1 MHHPRLSKNDPPAD
15 VVLLLE
21 GTYPMVQGG
30 VAGWVEQLIK
40 GLPDWRFAVV
50 FIGSRKEDYTE
61 IKYDIPENLVHL
73 EFHYLMDGY
82 DHEVFSGP
90 RRRGCPAAFARSREL
105 HEQLRN
111 EGAHAGDV
119 LGDVVRLVGA
129 GGALSRDNFLH
140 EKLSWDEI
148 VRNYEA
154 NCSES
159 SFLDYFWTIR
169 NIHLPVFTL
178 AEIAGQLPRGRC
190 FHAAST
196 GYAGFLGAMAHH
208 LTGTPLLVSE
218 HGIYTK
224 ERHIDLLEADWIHT
238 PKDPLSHGFSADTG
252 YLRRLWIR
260 FFRSLGSMTY
270 GAAESVTTLYEGNQQ
285 RQIRDGAD
293 PEKTCLIP
301 NGIRL
306 ERFRPLR
313 EMTAANKRPVI
324 VLLGRV
330 TPIKDIK
337 TFLRAVK
344 HLLYRVPEAEAWV
357 VGPDGEDPGYSRE
370 CHDLADQLMLGDRLR
385 FLGYQRTDDI
395 LPQARLVVLTSISE
409 AQPLVVLESLA
420 SGIPVVTTDVGACR
434 EMVLG
439 NGNAEQ
445 AAGRIVPIANPE
457 ATADAMAELLLSD
470 SSWQQAREVGIKR
483 VEAQYSEALM
493 LGRYEALYRD
503 GARQNTTA
511 TGFAQEGK
519 K

>member
-1 MHHPRLSKNDPPAD
+1 MPYPRLGKNDPPAD

-40 GLPDWRFAVV
+40 GLSEWRFAVV
-50 FIGSRKEDYTE
+50 FIGSRKEDYAE
-61 IKYDIPENLVHL
+61 VKYDLPRNLVHL
-73 EFHYLMDGY
+73 EFHYLLEA
-82 DHEVFSGP
+82 HEHGMPGVT
-90 RRRGCPAAFARSREL
+90 RQRGCPAAFARSREL
-105 HEQLRN
+105 HEQLRH
-111 EGAHAGDV
+111 ERAPAGDI
-119 LGDVVRLVGA
+119 LGDVVRLVSR
-129 GGALSRDNFLH
+129 GGALSKNSFLH
-140 EKLSWDEI
+140 DKLAWNEI
-148 VRNYEA
+148 VENYSA

-169 NIHLPVFTL
+169 NMHLPVFTL
-178 AEIAGQLPRGRC
+178 AEIADRLPRGRC
-190 FHAAST
+190 LHAAST

-270 GAAESVTTLYEGNQQ
+270 GAAESVTTLYEGNRQ
-285 RQIRDGAD
+285 RQIKDGAD
-293 PEKTCLIP
+293 PDKTCLIP

-313 EMTAANKRPVI
+313 EMTAANTRPVI
-324 VLLGRV
+324 LLLGRV

-385 FLGYQRTDDI
+385 FLGYQRIDDI

-409 AQPLVVLESLA
+409 AQPLVILESMA
-420 SGIPVVTTDVGACR
+420 SGVPVVVTDVGACR

-439 NGNAEQ
+439 NGNVEQ
-445 AAGRIVPIANPE
+445 AAGRVVPIANPE
-457 ATADAMAELLLSD
+457 ATAGAMAELLLSD
-470 SSWQQAREVGIKR
+470 RHWQKAREAGIER
-483 VEAQYSEALM
+483 AEAQYSEALM

-503 GARQNTTA
+503 SPRQNTTA
-511 TGFAQEGK
+511 TGFANQGK
-519 K
+519 Q